1 MSTPK
6 EHEKLSDYISSQK
19 LKQSHKRLTVLKAI
33 SASPKR
39 HLTAHEVLALLNK
52 KRSGIGQ
59 ATVYRSLRLL
69 CDAGVLNELRCED
82 GSSRYEFASAGSHHD
97 HLICTK
103 CGRFVE
109 VFDPEIERLQD
120 KLFARHG
127 FYPERHKLELYGV
140 CRMCKR

>member
-1 MSTPK
+1 MRTQK
-6 EHEKLSDYISSQK
+6 EKEKLLDYLSEQK
-19 LKQSHKRLTVLKAI
+19 LKKSLRREKVLEAI
-33 SASPKR
+33 STSSKR
-39 HLTAHEVLALLNK
+39 HLTAHEVLKLLNK
-52 KRSGIGQ
+52 RHSGIGQ

-69 CDAGVLNELRCED
+69 CDAGILNELRCED
-82 GSSRYEFASAGSHHD
+82 GSSRYEFASADAHHD

-127 FYPERHKLELYGV
+127 FFPERHKLELYGV

>member
-1 MSTPK
+1 MPTREEKERLSNYLST
-6 EHEKLSDYISSQK
+6 QN
-19 LKQSHKRLTVLKAI
+19 LKQSLKRMKVLEAI
-33 SASPKR
+33 STSPKR
-39 HLTAHEVLALLNK
+39 HLTAHEVLRLLHR

-69 CDAGVLNELRCED
+69 CEAGVLNELKCKD
-82 GSSRYEFASAGSHHD
+82 GSSRYEFASAGAHHD

-120 KLFARHG
+120 KLFSRHG
-127 FYPERHKLELYGV
+127 FYPERHKLELYGI

>member
-1 MSTPK
+1 MPTQK
-6 EHEKLSDYISSQK
+6 EKEKLFSYIQAQK
-19 LKQSHKRLTVLKAI
+19 LKKSLRRMKVLEAM
-33 SASPKR
+33 SMSSKR
-39 HLTAHEVLALLNK
+39 HLTAEEVLKLLNR

-59 ATVYRSLRLL
+59 ATVYRALRLL

-82 GSSRYEFASAGSHHD
+82 GTSRYEFASAGTHHD

-120 KLFARHG
+120 KLFANNG

-140 CRMCKR
+140 CRTCKR